1 MNWKS
6 KLKIV
11 SEMQQKWQ
19 MEESDKETDKEK
31 LDEINIFLEN
41 VIYQEETRYPNS
53 YIIIK
58 V

>member
-1 MNWKS
+1 
-6 KLKIV
+6 
-11 SEMQQKWQ
+11 